1 VTSQQQQK
9 NVEPK
14 VESTGYVRLIE
25 RSINEGQFRELLAS
39 DPDAALK
46 DIGLWVNDP
55 DERALMAKRL
65 GESIKGP
72 QAPGEEV
79 ACTACLVIVGVA
91 IGTNLS
97 ERELADREVYR
108 REIRARVAKVI
119 EGQFED

>member
-1 VTSQQQQK
+1 MTSEQQQQ
-9 NVEPK
+9 K

-25 RSINEGQFRELLAS
+25 RSINEGTFRQLLSS

-55 DERALMAKRL
+55 DERALMAERL
-65 GESIKGP
+65 TESIKSP
-72 QAPGEEV
+72 QPAGEEV

-97 ERELADREVYR
+97 EHELADREIYR
-108 REIRARVAKVI
+108 REIRARVARVI
-119 EGQFED
+119 DGQFED